1 MEDTHAD
8 THIHTGISSVVTYSA
23 VGMVQEK
30 SDHSFFFLNKNK
42 LEISIM

>member
-1 MEDTHAD
+1 MACRHAD
-8 THIHTGISSVVTYSA
+8 THTRISSVVTYSA

-30 SDHSFFFLNKNK
+30 SDHSFFLNKNK